1 MGTQAFDRYSLLHL
15 ASGIVSFYW
24 GLSLILSLV
33 VHTVFEVL
41 ENTKY
46 GVYFI
51 DNYLSEKA
59 LGIFGWPGGKKKPDT
74 VINSVGDTIAFA
86 LGWVIAYAAWPSSVK
101 FS

>member
-46 GVYFI
+46 GVHII

-59 LGIFGWPGGKKKPDT
+59 LGVFGWPGGKKKPDT